1 MKLKIIANNVINFGV
16 NRVIEII
23 GIAIFITGVL
33 LLASL
38 ITFSPDDPNFIFPDK
53 TKIINILG
61 FRGSFIA
68 DIFFQSFGVIALLI
82 PFSLIV
88 SGANIIF
95 NNKVFLIIESIFYT
109 ILYSLLG
116 SLFFSLFYPVAFN
129 LYINGNGGF
138 VGNYL
143 GTTFLISLINMNSQI
158 SYFIIISLISIL
170 FLISIQFKIKFF
182 YKILKK
188 ILKNL
193 FTKKEKNYTNENEI
207 ISEFI
212 PQEEIK
218 SLIQEDLPFIKNES
232 KIDNKKIKFKLPSI
246 DLLKI
251 PTQKDR
257 GKLRDDDFIHSEFL
271 EKILLDFGVSGNIKK
286 VSHGPVVT
294 LNEFEPAAGV
304 KVSKIINLSDDIA
317 RNTSSESARI
327 ATIPGR
333 STIGIELPNSTREN
347 VYLSEI
353 ISNSDFAKKDI
364 RLPIALGKNISG
376 IPVVG
381 DLASMPHLLIAGTT
395 GSGKSVCINTII
407 LSLLYRHT
415 PDRCKF
421 ILIDP
426 KMLELSTYE
435 GIPHLL
441 CPVITEAKKAAS
453 VLGWVVK
460 EMENRYRLMTKEGVR
475 NIDGYNA
482 KHALAMPYIVVVV
495 DEMSDLML
503 VAGKE
508 IENYIQKL
516 SQMARAAGIH
526 IIMATQR
533 PSVDVITGTIKAN
546 FPTRI
551 SFQVTSKIDSRT
563 ILGEQGAEQL
573 LGKGDMLYM
582 SSANRIVRIHSP
594 FVSDNEIEKVNN
606 YLRSQAEP
614 DYIDEIL
621 SFADEKE
628 IGENLS
634 GSRDKDE
641 LYQAALDIIR
651 SEGKASTSFLQ
662 RKLQIGYNRA
672 ARIIDM
678 MEADGIVSKANH
690 VGKRDVL

>member
-1 MKLKIIANNVINFGV
+1 MKIKQLANNSLNFLIKRFIDLFG
-16 NRVIEII
+16 II
-23 GIAIFITGVL
+23 ICIFSL
-33 LLASL
+33 LLFISL
-38 ITFSPDDPNFIFPDK
+38 LSYSPDDPNFIFPK
-53 TKIINILG
+53 NTEIKNLLG
-61 FRGSFIA
+61 FRGSFVS
-68 DIFFQSFGVIALLI
+68 DLFFQSLGFISI
-82 PFSLIV
+82 IFSISLFFTGI
-88 SGANIIF
+88 NIIRSKKILLLLQ
-95 NNKVFLIIESIFYT
+95 NLFYI

-116 SLFFSLFYPVAFN
+116 TIFFSIFYSNSF
-129 LYINGNGGF
+129 LLTINGSGGF
-138 VGNYL
+138 VGQFL
-143 GTTFLISLINMNSQI
+143 SETFLSKLINLNQQI
-158 SYFIIISLISIL
+158 SYFSLIFIILFL
-170 FLISIQFKIKFF
+170 FLISVNFKISIFLKF
-182 YKILKK
+182 LKK
-188 ILKNL
+188 TFIFL
-193 FTKKEKNYTNENEI
+193 FTKKEKNYTNENELI
-207 ISEFI
+207 NQYI
-212 PQEEIK
+212 PEDEIK
-218 SLIQEDLPFIKNES
+218 NLIQEDLPFIKS
-232 KIDNKKIKFKLPSI
+232 TKKENINNIKFKLPAI
-246 DLLKI
+246 DLLKA
-251 PTQKDR
+251 PTKKER
-257 GKLRDDDFIHSEFL
+257 GKLKDDDYVNTEFL
-271 EKILLDFGVSGNIKK
+271 EKILLDFGVEGKIKK
-286 VSHGPVVT
+286 ISHGPVVT
-294 LNEFEPAAGV
+294 LNEFEPAAGI
-304 KVSKIINLSDDIA
+304 KVSKIINLSEDIA
-317 RNTSSESARI
+317 RNTSSESTRI

-333 STIGIELPNSTREN
+333 NTIGIEIPNSSREN

-353 ISNSDFAKKDI
+353 LKHNDFSKKDI
-364 RLPIALGKNISG
+364 RLPITLGKNISG
-376 IPVVG
+376 IPVIG

-415 PDRCKF
+415 PDKCKF

-460 EMENRYRLMTKEGVR
+460 EMESRYRLMTKEGVK
-475 NIDGYNA
+475 NIDGYNS
-482 KHALAMPYIVVVV
+482 KHKLPMPYIVVIV

-582 SSANRIVRIHSP
+582 SSANRMVRIHAP
-594 FVSDNEIEKVNN
+594 YVSENEIEKINN

-614 DYIDEIL
+614 NYVDEIL
-621 SFADEKE
+621 NFVDEKE
-628 IGENLS
+628 IGENIS
-634 GSRDKDE
+634 NNNEKDE
-641 LYQAALDIIR
+641 LYPAALDIIK

-678 MEADGIVSKANH
+678 MEAEGVVSKANH
-690 VGKRDVL
+690 VGKREVL